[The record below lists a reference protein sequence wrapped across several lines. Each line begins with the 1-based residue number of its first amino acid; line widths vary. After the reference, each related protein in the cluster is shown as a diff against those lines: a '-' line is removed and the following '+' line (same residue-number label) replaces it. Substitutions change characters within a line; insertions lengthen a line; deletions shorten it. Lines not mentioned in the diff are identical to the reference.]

1 MLSQLGLNSKEERC
15 VSRVAEPTGVDAVR
29 AGTADYHRA
38 TVLAFILCGLLTL
51 TGLLVPLSL
60 GQDPSQGVMEWRT
73 LAAGGPMNS
82 IITPDPADISR
93 DRATLV
99 TWWSPGQYLIPGIFT
114 LLGIRLGTA
123 FTITVGVSLLSCLLG
138 WIHVAKHFALGP
150 RTATLAVL
158 FIATFRYSTLSFGI
172 YNGGEILLQGITPW
186 LILAGCRAPAMSA
199 LRAAGLV
206 CLAIWIAFFAKL
218 TGVMVAS
225 AALFAGAVEAL
236 IRLRRITAGMVGGAV
251 GAILALGAL
260 YVAWFS
266 RGTTPASGTGW
277 SFRFGDVFFALA
289 APWGAGIS
297 WGDMLAALLRRSV
310 LHGELATF
318 DARAITGGDPSAI
331 TWFFLPP
338 VLVFATVILKG
349 WHLRAN
355 DANLSR
361 LLMITACFYIV
372 CAMAMSAIYL
382 KGGDVNFE
390 DRHLRSAGTLI
401 FVCVLAVVG
410 RLPQKSVYRFT
421 AGIFCVF
428 MALYGCISLAYRA
441 WSTKQGEI
449 DHYSRTRQPIV
460 DRQAIEFAKV
470 AFAREG
476 RDSVF
481 VLPSAEIA
489 CVFLPGAR
497 ILTNLIEFESE
508 AVISARTYRGR
519 VPGRLYV
526 IMPTRI
532 AQSVKGTLLLKE
544 FIDYPLDAWERH
556 SFGSSTVFVQGE
568 PAP

>member
-1 MLSQLGLNSKEERC
+1 M
-15 VSRVAEPTGVDAVR
+15 SRAAESTSVNVVR
-29 AGTADYHRA
+29 ARTADYHRA

-51 TGLLVPLSL
+51 TGLLVPPSL

-73 LAAGGPMNS
+73 LVAGGPINS
-82 IITPDPADISR
+82 IIEPDPADISR

-99 TWWSPGQYLIPGIFT
+99 TWWSPGQYLMPGIFT

-138 WIHVAKHFALGP
+138 WIQVAKHFALSP

-158 FIATFRYSTLSFGI
+158 FIATFRYSTIPFGI

-186 LILAGCRAPAMSA
+186 LILAGCAVPSMG
-199 LRAAGLV
+199 AAWAAVLA
-206 CLAIWIAFFAKL
+206 CLAVWIAFFAKL

-225 AALFAGAVEAL
+225 AVLLAAGVEAL
-236 IRLRRITAGMVGGAV
+236 VRLRRITAGMVGGAV
-251 GAILALGAL
+251 GAILAFGSL
-260 YVAWFS
+260 YVGWFS

-277 SFRFGDVFFALA
+277 SFRFGDVFFPLA

-310 LHGELATF
+310 LHGEVATF
-318 DARAITGGDPSAI
+318 DATPITGGNPSAI
-331 TWFFLPP
+331 VWFLLPP

-355 DANLSR
+355 DANLGR
-361 LLMITACFYIV
+361 LLMITACFYTV
-372 CAMAMSAIYL
+372 CALAMSAIYL

-390 DRHLRSAGTLI
+390 DRHLRAAGTLI

-421 AGIFCVF
+421 VGIFCVF
-428 MALYGCISLAYRA
+428 MALYGGISLAYRA

-449 DHYSRTRQPIV
+449 DRYSRTRQPIV

-489 CVFLPGAR
+489 CVFPPGAR
-497 ILTNLIEFESE
+497 ILSNLIEKESE
-508 AVISARTYRGR
+508 ATTSARTYRGKVR
-519 VPGRLYV
+519 GRLYV

-532 AQSVKGTLLLKE
+532 AQSAKGTLLLKE

-556 SFGSSTVFVQGE
+556 SFGSSTVFVQGR

>member
-1 MLSQLGLNSKEERC
+1 M
-15 VSRVAEPTGVDAVR
+15 SRAAEPTSVNVVR
-29 AGTADYHRA
+29 ARTADYHRA

-51 TGLLVPLSL
+51 SGLLVPPSLS
-60 GQDPSQGVMEWRT
+60 QDPSQGTMEWRT
-73 LAAGGPMNS
+73 LVAGGPINS

-93 DRATLV
+93 DRAMLV
-99 TWWSPGQYLIPGIFT
+99 TWWSPGQYLMPGIFT

-123 FTITVGVSLLSCLLG
+123 FTITVGVSLLICLLG
-138 WIHVAKHFALGP
+138 WIQVAKHFALSP

-158 FIATFRYSTLSFGI
+158 FIATFRYSTLPFGL

-186 LILAGCRAPAMSA
+186 LILAGCAVPSMRPAW
-199 LRAAGLV
+199 AAVLA
-206 CLAIWIAFFAKL
+206 CLAVWIAFFTKL

-225 AALFAGAVEAL
+225 AVLLAAGVEAL
-236 IRLRRITAGMVGGAV
+236 VRLRRITAGMVGGAV
-251 GAILALGAL
+251 GASLALGSL
-260 YVAWFS
+260 YVVWFS
-266 RGTTPASGTGW
+266 RGATPANGTGW

-297 WGDMLAALLRRSV
+297 WGDILAALLRRSV
-310 LHGELATF
+310 LHGEVATF
-318 DARAITGGDPSAI
+318 DARPITGGDPSAI
-331 TWFFLPP
+331 VWFFLPP

-361 LLMITACFYIV
+361 LLMITACFYTV
-372 CAMAMSAIYL
+372 CALAMSAIYL

-390 DRHLRSAGTLI
+390 DRHLRAAGTLI

-410 RLPQKSVYRFT
+410 RLPQKSVHRFT
-421 AGIFCVF
+421 VGILSVF
-428 MALYGCISLAYRA
+428 MALYGGISLAYRA
-441 WSTKQGEI
+441 WSTKQREI
-449 DHYSRTRQPIV
+449 DRYSRTRQPIV

-497 ILTNLIEFESE
+497 ILSNLIEFESE
-508 AVISARTYRGR
+508 ATVSARTYRGR
-519 VPGRLYV
+519 VRGRLYV

-544 FIDYPLDAWERH
+544 FIDYPLDAWEKH
-556 SFGSSTVFVQGE
+556 SFGSSTVFVQGGTG
-568 PAP
+568 ALN